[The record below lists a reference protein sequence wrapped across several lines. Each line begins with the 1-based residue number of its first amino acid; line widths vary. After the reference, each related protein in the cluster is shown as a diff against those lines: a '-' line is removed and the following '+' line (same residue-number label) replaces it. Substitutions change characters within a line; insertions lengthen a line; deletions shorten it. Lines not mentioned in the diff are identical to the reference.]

1 MQEQIRQTFQT
12 RRALLWSLVPRY
24 QQASPA
30 QKTLLLDVLVEWTGY
45 TRKHAIKLLNHG
57 EPDQPLC
64 DSIVMSLC
72 FASLRFPTQSVLPL
86 LAPCKQLPHVLTI
99 PGHVQ
104 CKQAHVRHKKR
115 DYTAQLCCL
124 VAYPGGTS
132 FPGGEEK

>member
-86 LAPCKQLPHVLTI
+86 LAPCKQLPPTCSPFQGMSSASRPMSGIRKEIILLSYVVLLHT
-99 PGHVQ
+99 Q
-104 CKQAHVRHKKR
+104 
-115 DYTAQLCCL
+115 
-124 VAYPGGTS
+124 GG
-132 FPGGEEK
+132 